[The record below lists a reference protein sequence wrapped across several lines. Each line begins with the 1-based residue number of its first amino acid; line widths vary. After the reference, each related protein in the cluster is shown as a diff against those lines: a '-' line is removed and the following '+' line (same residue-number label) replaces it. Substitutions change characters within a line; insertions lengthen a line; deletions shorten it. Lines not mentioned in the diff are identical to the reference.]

1 MARRPP
7 VPPPAVD
14 RADGLPRRPGGRCRE
29 QPGELAPAVVVVHY
43 YQVAARPQDA
53 EHLRQARLG
62 PRRKEVS
69 EPRVYY
75 VHARVGQRDVLGR
88 AGQDL
93 RSPQAGCR
101 PAGSCPQSRIRLHPD
116 DASCLGGI
124 PPEPVTSAAA

>member
-1 MARRPP
+1 MARRLP

-14 RADGLPRRPGGRCRE
+14 LAGSLLRRPGGRRRQ
-29 QPGELAPAVVVVHY
+29 QPGELAPAVVVVHHD
-43 YQVAARPQDA
+43 QVAARPQDA
-53 EHLRQARLG
+53 QHLCQARLG

-75 VHARVGQRDVLGR
+75 VRARVGQRDVLGR

-101 PAGSCPQSRIRLHPD
+101 PARSCPQSRIRFHPD
-116 DASCLGGI
+116 DACRLGGI
-124 PPEPVTSAAA
+124 LPEPVTITAA